1 MRFHKAIMISKLE
14 ADFII
19 EGGGA
24 PQAAA
29 SDIVVI
35 ARGDKYYDVR
45 AMNFAEVE
53 AFVAD
58 LARAEYAAELA
69 RLALPC

>member
-1 MRFHKAIMISKLE
+1 MRFHKAVEISKPE

-19 EGGGA
+19 EGRA
-24 PQAAA
+24 QSTAQ

-35 ARGDKYYDVR
+35 ARGEKYYDVR
-45 AMNFAEVE
+45 AMTYSEVE

-58 LARAEYAAELA
+58 LARAEHDAETA
-69 RLALPC
+69 RRALPC